1 MNKQEI
7 ADLAATVKMDVVAFE
22 RQYVRE
28 IGIRKSLKEYDNGDC
43 VFLDPQTRGCGVY
56 QARPRQCR
64 TWPFWD
70 SNLASPESWAE
81 TAEVCPG
88 CDKGK
93 LYSIEHIDEQRS
105 KIRL

>member
-7 ADLAATVKMDVVAFE
+7 ADLAATVKMDVAAFE
-22 RQYVRE
+22 RQYVRD
-28 IGIRKSLKEYDNGDC
+28 IGIRKSLKEYENGDC

-70 SNLASPESWAE
+70 SNLASPESWAQ

-93 LYSIEHIDEQRS
+93 LHSIEHIDEQRS
-105 KIRL
+105 KLRL